1 MEMTEAGMIL
11 LRAIIRG
18 VKRGCQVERRDA
30 GASEHMKQTGHKLP
44 RALLFDMDGTLT
56 EPLLDFPAIRAD
68 IGVPAGHGLLEWM
81 ATLPDAERAAAQ
93 EKLHAHEDRAATAS
107 TLNSGCDELLAWVRE
122 RRLPTALITRNSRKS
137 A

>member
-1 MEMTEAGMIL
+1 MNDN
-11 LRAIIRG
+11 RP
-18 VKRGCQVERRDA
+18 
-30 GASEHMKQTGHKLP
+30 KLP

-81 ATLPDAERAAAQ
+81 ATLPEAERAVAE

-137 A
+137 AACVLARHSLAFDVLITREDGEGKFKPDPSP